1 MDSKKKKNKVVNVF
15 MIISLIIFIIICYL
29 LLTNKLSIIDNYIY
43 NSISRMIN
51 NTNTEIMKGITS
63 FGNVDLIILI
73 SFFILVL
80 LINHPKYYLY
90 GPAIFFV
97 AGSADAISFILKD
110 IFHRSRP
117 DVLRLVTE
125 NSYSFPSAHSL
136 VSICF
141 YGIIIYLVIKML
153 KGKSRYI
160 VTSLLVLL
168 IILIGLSRIYLG
180 VHYFSDII
188 GGYCIGFIWL
198 IVCIRLIKRFLKQS
212 K

>member
-97 AGSADAISFILKD
+97 AGSSDAISFILKD

-141 YGIIIYLVIKML
+141 YGIIIYQVIKML